1 MLNNY
6 SNKLNQYTKYT
17 GGRNRVHNDVYDQF
31 RDGTSDC
38 QRVKFRLVHLSERTR
53 FDDVI

>member
-17 GGRNRVHNDVYDQF
+17 GGGEIAYIMMYMINFEMARQIVNA
-31 RDGTSDC
+31 
-38 QRVKFRLVHLSERTR
+38 
-53 FDDVI
+53 